1 MAKHLAP
8 ASSSPQSAIHRALSR
23 AKGRHGRRRM
33 AGSWVG
39 GVFVPAD
46 ETAEALF
53 GLEDYSAELAEV
65 RAELSR
71 PINTQAV
78 SA

>member
-8 ASSSPQSAIHRALSR
+8 EKNAPASAIHRAMSR

-39 GVFVPAD
+39 GVFVPAG
-46 ETAEALF
+46 ETADALF
-53 GLEDYSAELAEV
+53 GLEDVEAELAEV
-65 RAELSR
+65 RRELSR

>member
-1 MAKHLAP
+1 MGKHSGSP
-8 ASSSPQSAIHRALSR
+8 SDSPQSAIHRALSR

-33 AGSWVG
+33 AGVWRG
-39 GVFVPAD
+39 GKFVPAG
-46 ETAEALF
+46 ETADALF
-53 GLEDYSAELAEV
+53 GLEDVEAELAEV
-65 RAELSR
+65 RAELDR